1 MGVCTSDPLNHLIK
15 THGNDVSKFIVSIK
29 S

>member
-15 THGNDVSKFIVSIK
+15 SHGDDVARYIVSIK